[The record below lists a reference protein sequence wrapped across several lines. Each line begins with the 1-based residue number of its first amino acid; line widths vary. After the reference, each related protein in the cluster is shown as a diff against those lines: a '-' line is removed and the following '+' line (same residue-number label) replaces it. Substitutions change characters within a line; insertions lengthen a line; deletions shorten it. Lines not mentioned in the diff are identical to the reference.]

1 MRSMVAVL
9 LLGMLSVSVWGV
21 AQELLLVEDLG
32 YQAKLFNPGDE
43 GVVQRIKL
51 RDHDTNP
58 DPVIFTKLRV
68 ENRGTATAQDLVW
81 VKVFLRVGDEKI
93 LLAEANSFP
102 IHAYLRGPVEKRSLP
117 DDSLGYIE
125 VMIKSSEDP
134 AHGHTLQPELT
145 LWYSEGKEGESFTLL
160 DGSPDRLSIEVFSAE
175 ILPGPQGG
183 NLNPKDEFVVAEI
196 EFQDDPDVN
205 FENLYLEGITI
216 HGPGRPTIEKW
227 IIDNGISR
235 IESPSP
241 AAFVLPK
248 GYLLALDEG
257 EHVLK
262 VIVVVGEKPRDGV
275 EIKPTVTVTV
285 REGGN
290 TKAFT
295 LSDPVADVVRYAG
308 FEEIENRELLQAGQI
323 LERKPQELVHSFV
336 VLKDRDRNAT
346 APTVL
351 SLKVEPLGTA
361 RQLEYLEIW
370 DDRGNL
376 LGVAESW
383 GTVKLSR
390 PDGGPL
396 RVADDGSL
404 SLKLVLGIG
413 DELPLGASLLLRKS
427 LAVEEIDYGWN
438 RPTHFADTQTVT
450 DINPA
455 FFGKPTIWLEA
466 KAGSVRVVT
475 DGETVDRLEGT
486 LTYDVPEAL
495 HTLVV
500 GTAEGDPLPR
510 EAIREAI
517 EVLEARLLAMGIP
530 VRSLRA
536 VGEGWLELRV
546 PGEVEIGSIRG
557 LVELQGRLAIHR
569 VLATSPDRAEL
580 EAALEPGQRILP
592 SHTYDAGKPAEWYL
606 VGPALLSDSIVAS
619 AEVRETPTGL
629 YEVVLTLTQEAS
641 QTLAQAVAKL
651 RAEGESPG
659 EPGDRFAL
667 SVDGEIY
674 SAPAVTVELKQQAV
688 ESGTIPTV
696 AFAVSLSP
704 EEAFV
709 LPYILV
715 GRALPA
721 GLAVLVRYTPQT
733 LDVTL
738 RGTAA
743 YKIARSRVTPG
754 STSFTVTSKDNPVAG
769 PLFEAT
775 FVYRVE
781 LEGALPR
788 GVEIP
793 SITLRVA
800 LSVAAFSDIAGID
813 LPYTLAPSSVDLIL
827 VPTVVQR

>member
-9 LLGMLSVSVWGV
+9 LLGILSVWGV

-32 YQAKLFNPGDE
+32 YQAKQFNPGDE

-51 RDHDTNP
+51 RDHDTNQ

-81 VKVFLRVGDEKI
+81 VKVFLRVGNAKI

-102 IHAYLRGPVEKRSLP
+102 IHAYLRGPVEERSLP

-125 VMIKSSEDP
+125 VMIKTSEDP
-134 AHGHTLQPELT
+134 THGHTLQPELT
-145 LWYSEGKEGESFTLL
+145 LWYSEDKEGESTTLL
-160 DGSPDRLSIEVFSAE
+160 DGSPDRLNVEVFSAE

-196 EFQDDPDVN
+196 EFKDDPDVN

-216 HGPGRPTIEKW
+216 HGPGHPTVEKW

-235 IESPSP
+235 VESSSPS
-241 AAFVLPK
+241 AFSLPK
-248 GYLLALDEG
+248 RYLLALDEG

-262 VIVVVGEKPRDGV
+262 VIAVVGEKPRDGE

-290 TKAFT
+290 IKVFT
-295 LSDPVADVVRYAG
+295 LLDPVADVVRYAG

-351 SLKVEPLGTA
+351 FLELEPLGTA

-370 DDRGNL
+370 DGRGNL

-455 FFGKPTIWLEA
+455 FFGKPTIRLEA
-466 KAGSVRVVT
+466 KAGAVRVVT
-475 DGETVDRLEGT
+475 DGETVERLEGT
-486 LTYDVPEAL
+486 LTYDVPEPL

-500 GTAEGDPLPR
+500 ATADGDPLSH
-510 EAIREAI
+510 EAIQEAVD
-517 EVLEARLLAMGIP
+517 VLEARLLSMGIP

-546 PGEVEIGSIRG
+546 PAEVKAEVIQG

-569 VLATSPDRAEL
+569 VLATSLDRAEL
-580 EAALEPGQRILP
+580 EAALEPGQRTLP
-592 SHTYDAGKPAEWYL
+592 SHAYDAAGKPAEWYL
-606 VGPALLSDSIVAS
+606 VGPALLSGPIAAS

-629 YEVVLTLTQEAS
+629 YEVVLRLTQEAS
-641 QTLAQAVAKL
+641 QTLAQAVAEL

-667 SVDGEIY
+667 SVDGEVY
-674 SAPAVTVELKQQAV
+674 STLVVTGELKRQAV
-688 ESGTIPTV
+688 ESGAIPTV
-696 AFAVSLSP
+696 VFTAPLSP
-704 EEAFV
+704 EEASV
-709 LPYILV
+709 LPCVLG

-721 GLAVLVRYTPQT
+721 DLAVLARYTPQT
-733 LDVTL
+733 LDVSL
-738 RGTAA
+738 QGTTA
-743 YKIARSRVTPG
+743 YRIARSRVTPG
-754 STSFTVTSKDNPVAG
+754 SISFAVTSKENLTAG
-769 PLFEAT
+769 PLFEAA

-781 LEGALPR
+781 LEGTLPK

-793 SITLRVA
+793 AVA
-800 LSVAAFSDIAGID
+800 LQVTLSVAAFADTAGID
-813 LPYTLAPSSVDLIL
+813 LPYTLAPGSVDLIL

>member
-9 LLGMLSVSVWGV
+9 LLGMLSVWGV

-102 IHAYLRGPVEKRSLP
+102 IHAYLRGPVEERSLP

-125 VMIKSSEDP
+125 VMIKASEDP

-160 DGSPDRLSIEVFSAE
+160 DGSPDRLSVEVFSAE

-235 IESPSP
+235 IDSPSP
-241 AAFVLPK
+241 AAFVLPR

-262 VIVVVGEKPRDGV
+262 VIAVVGEEPRDGE

-285 REGGN
+285 REGEN

-390 PDGGPL
+390 PNGGPL
-396 RVADDGSL
+396 RVADEGSL

-455 FFGKPTIWLEA
+455 FFGKPTIQLEA
-466 KAGSVRVVT
+466 KAGTVRVVT
-475 DGETVDRLEGT
+475 DGETVGRLEGT

-495 HTLVV
+495 HTLIV
-500 GTAEGDPLPR
+500 GTAEGDPLSR
-510 EAIREAI
+510 EAIREAV

-530 VRSLRA
+530 VRSLGA

-546 PGEVEIGSIRG
+546 PAEVEAEVIQG

-580 EAALEPGQRILP
+580 EAVLEPGQRILP
-592 SHTYDAGKPAEWYL
+592 SHAYDAAGKPAEWYL
-606 VGPALLSDSIVAS
+606 VGPALLSGPIAAS

-629 YEVVLTLTQEAS
+629 YEVVLRLTQEAS

-674 SAPAVTVELKQQAV
+674 SAPVVTVELKQQAV
-688 ESGTIPTV
+688 ESGAIPTI
-696 AFAVSLSP
+696 AFAAFLSP

-709 LPYILV
+709 LPYVLG

-721 GLAVLVRYTPQT
+721 DLAVLARYTPQT

-738 RGTAA
+738 RGTTA
-743 YKIARSRVTPG
+743 YRIARSKVTPG
-754 STSFTVTSKDNPVAG
+754 STSFTVTSKDNPAAG

-788 GVEIP
+788 EVEIP
-793 SITLRVA
+793 SIALHVA
-800 LSVAAFSDIAGID
+800 LSVAAFSDTAGID
-813 LPYTLAPSSVDLIL
+813 LPYTLALSSVDLIL